1 MNDSTAAH
9 TDLLKR
15 PLTGFSLPEMRL
27 LQQLL
32 ELEKYDYTPDESFV
46 LPKAEKTI
54 FNASEDLPEIDASW
68 YRPLLDSLTTHA
80 REELEAARPDLIV
93 GSLEDVDLPAEGVR
107 QSEFLHEFKATREEE
122 QRVTGLG
129 KGLCGGGADA
139 RTGACYE
146 IMCHSPFPARPWL
159 AVLHCSGSGYWH
171 ADFEGPRCCWKVAV
185 PGAHLIGMAGSDNWM
200 TQTVDRMPQNQTII
214 IVL

>member
-80 REELEAARPDLIV
+80 REEHTGKHLVLTAAQERVIFLRFNYCRFRVAELLGTLNGRRPT
-93 GSLEDVDLPAEGVR
+93 PA
-107 QSEFLHEFKATREEE
+107 KARKI
-122 QRVTGLG
+122 L
-129 KGLCGGGADA
+129 D
-139 RTGACYE
+139 
-146 IMCHSPFPARPWL
+146 
-159 AVLHCSGSGYWH
+159 WH
-171 ADFEGPRCCWKVAV
+171 ARAMQLRHEIAEVNVCLLYTSPSPRDC
-185 PGAHLIGMAGSDNWM
+185 
-200 TQTVDRMPQNQTII
+200 Q
-214 IVL
+214 